1 MAAAR
6 RIAPPPASCESR
18 FVKTVTLVAQIG
30 FIAVAA
36 AAVYGFVRAAQNDQ
50 RYSACTAFCGM
61 RPSYAARDR
70 TAPDFELPDLQG
82 NLVKLSSF
90 RGRTVFLNF
99 WTKTCKPCL
108 EEMPDLGELG
118 KVLQKRK
125 DMVLV
130 TVSTDESVEDVRDTL
145 KVVLNSDA
153 PFVVLLDP
161 ESKVVAD
168 KFGTR
173 LFPETWIIDPG
184 GVIRARFDGVRDWSN
199 AAVLDIAEMVSRPS
213 GCPVEFSR
221 GQPRGK
227 FAALC
232 TDDG

>member
-1 MAAAR
+1 
-6 RIAPPPASCESR
+6 
-18 FVKTVTLVAQIG
+18 VKTVTLVAQIG

-50 RYSACTAFCGM
+50 RYGACTAFCGM
-61 RPSYAARDR
+61 HPSYAARDR

-82 NLVKLSSF
+82 NQIRLSSF

-145 KVVLNSDA
+145 KVVLNGDA

-173 LFPETWIIDPG
+173 LFPETWIIDPD

-232 TDDG
+232 MDDG